1 MNSEMI
7 KSKMVVLTRR
17 ENVNVAY
24 ADVDVGWIL
33 YAATSTGQER
43 ESWCCVVEIK
53 IETAYESN

>member
-24 ADVDVGWIL
+24 TDVDVGWIL
-33 YAATSTGQER
+33 YAATEAQVKR
-43 ESWCCVVEIK
+43 EKADVV
-53 IETAYESN
+53 